1 MEEFQ
6 QRVTKAIGAI
16 INDRREI
23 VIEELRRIKD
33 LINTD
38 DKLEEINTD
47 FLENYILENPKIKK
61 IDIILKTIIEGLGEQ
76 T

>member
-61 IDIILKTIIEGLGEQ
+61 IDSILKTIIEGLGEQ